1 MTRRVVTAS
10 PDDTLATVRKMFR
23 ELEFHHLV
31 VVERRRVI
39 GLMSD
44 RDLLRNL
51 SPFIGRRTERE
62 QDINCLNR
70 KVHQVMTRHV
80 VSCAEETSIADA
92 GMLILERD
100 LSCLPVLDSEG
111 RCVGI
116 VAAHDILG
124 WCMVRC
130 AGAPDSCAVPWA
142 A

>member
-1 MTRRVVTAS
+1 MGEVMATPASQGSKAAPAPQPLKAVPPSTVGTIMTRRVVTAS

-31 VVERRRVI
+31 VVERKRVI

-70 KVHQVMTRHV
+70 KVHQVMSRHI
-80 VSCAEETSIADA
+80 VSCTESTSIA
-92 GMLILERD
+92 
-100 LSCLPVLDSEG
+100 
-111 RCVGI
+111 
-116 VAAHDILG
+116 
-124 WCMVRC
+124 
-130 AGAPDSCAVPWA
+130 
-142 A
+142 